1 MGKNPV
7 AGGVRFRL
15 ISARKPS
22 LKRTGFS
29 TPLLVA
35 GTIKFLGEKLTMKAT
50 RSLLAAM
57 VLATAIGATQAN
69 AQCSGTASC
78 NTTNTASVTVG
89 ALVKLAMTSACT
101 TLTNPTADDVDAGN
115 VIADAGPIFTIKA
128 NRSWTLKI
136 RSQNATSWTYAGSNS
151 GVKPI
156 GDLAWST
163 TSGGTYNAITNADV
177 TFTSGAGATNNG
189 SAQAWFKTSWTSDF
203 TSASNAPGTYSLPI
217 VFTLSA
223 P

>member
-1 MGKNPV
+1 
-7 AGGVRFRL
+7 
-15 ISARKPS
+15 
-22 LKRTGFS
+22 
-29 TPLLVA
+29 
-35 GTIKFLGEKLTMKAT
+35 MKAT

-57 VLATAIGATQAN
+57 VLGTAVGASQAN
-69 AQCSGTASC
+69 AQCSGNAGTC

-89 ALVKLAMTSACT
+89 ALVKLGMSSATT

-115 VIADAGPIFTIKA
+115 VIADAGPTFTIKA

-136 RSQNATSWTYAGSNS
+136 KSQNATSWTYVGSNS

-163 TSGGTYNAITNADV
+163 SAGGTFTAISGTDA
-177 TFTSGAGATNNG
+177 TFASGASSTNNG
-189 SAQAWFKTSWTSDF
+189 AAQAFFRTSWATDF

-217 VFTLSA
+217 VFTLTA